1 MSTNTPGPSVLWE
14 ADPHT
19 LAKHHIL
26 KYYLGAWAAV
36 FWRSPQIPGKDLLFE
51 DGFAG
56 PGEYSGGHLGS
67 PLVALKAI
75 SDHSVHATRPVRLDF
90 TEIDPAT
97 HQHLRGLV
105 NAERLKHA
113 DDKRVIIDEPVL
125 GDCVEEIPK
134 LISTRHPNVGPALFF
149 LDQFGYS
156 QIPMTLIRLIMRYP
170 YCEVFSYL
178 NCQKMNTYLADSD
191 KWEGF
196 TRAFGDESWRAAL
209 DAPNRQQ
216 ALIDLYIEALKRNAN
231 VKYPWSFAM
240 FDDGNRLLHW
250 LVFSTNDLKGLAEM
264 KKAMWSAD
272 KSGSF
277 RFSDRDDPRQ
287 QRFFSTLDDD
297 WLADELQ
304 KRLPGQKLSEAKVEE
319 FVLTQTAAYNY
330 KNAVNK
336 LRKRGKALPVQK
348 GKFPVEFV

>member
-1 MSTNTPGPSVLWE
+1 MSTNTPDPSVLWE

-26 KYYLGAWAAV
+26 KYYLAAWAAV

-75 SDHSVHATRPVRLDF
+75 SDHSVPATRPVRLNV

-97 HQHLRGLV
+97 HQHLRELL

-113 DDKRVIIDEPVL
+113 DDKRVIIDEPIL

-134 LISTRHPNVGPALFF
+134 LISHRHPNVGPALFF

-156 QIPMTLIRLIMRYP
+156 QISMTLIRMIMRYP
-170 YCEVFSYL
+170 FVRGVLVFEL
-178 NCQKMNTYLADSD
+178 PEDEPYLADPD

-209 DAPNRQQ
+209 DAPNRQP
-216 ALIDLYIEALKRNAN
+216 ALIDLYKEALKRNAN

-240 FDDGNRLLHW
+240 FDER
-250 LVFSTNDLKGLAEM
+250 
-264 KKAMWSAD
+264 
-272 KSGSF
+272 
-277 RFSDRDDPRQ
+277 
-287 QRFFSTLDDD
+287 
-297 WLADELQ
+297 
-304 KRLPGQKLSEAKVEE
+304 
-319 FVLTQTAAYNY
+319 
-330 KNAVNK
+330 
-336 LRKRGKALPVQK
+336 
-348 GKFPVEFV
+348 